1 MAKLRAACKMHVLA
15 QMWISM
21 DDPPITVRFLQSWLL
36 LVRVL
41 PLRLEADD
49 GIAGFRSGVSCQLG
63 FRVNHIGVLTQLRI
77 LLRFR
82 HLLLCAMPRQL
93 HIRQGR
99 ASRRA
104 AVLQSRAVVC
114 ELSPESTRFVTG
126 DSLERGLSNHCIIE
140 VCDISTGGM
149 RLKLANT
156 RRSMVFHIG
165 QVLADTVV
173 REQPATADS
182 LWFVSD
188 VSVTNVLVRDDWRVN
203 PESGAMVRVKTTYLG
218 VVFSQTSDEARE
230 VLRRMLY
237 TIDPS
242 ALASVDAE
250 DDLTLV
256 ANRGK
261 GV

>member
-1 MAKLRAACKMHVLA
+1 MHVLA
-15 QMWISM
+15 QMWTHVEAR
-21 DDPPITVRFLQSWLL
+21 PITVRFLQSWLL

-41 PLRLEADD
+41 PLRLEADA
-49 GIAGFRSGVSCQLG
+49 GIAGFRSGASCQLG
-63 FRVNHIGVLTQLRI
+63 FRVNHVSVLTQLRI

-82 HLLLCAMPRQL
+82 RLLLCARPRQL
-93 HIRQGR
+93 QIPQGR

-104 AVLQSRAVVC
+104 SVLQSRAVVC
-114 ELSPESTRFVTG
+114 ELSPEISRFVAG
-126 DSLERGLSNHCIIE
+126 DSSERSLANHCIIE
-140 VCDISTGGM
+140 VCDISMGGM

-165 QVLADTVV
+165 QVLTGTVV
-173 REQPATADS
+173 REQPAAEDS

-188 VSVTNVLVRDDWRVN
+188 VSVNNVLVRDDWQAN
-203 PESGAMVRVKTTYLG
+203 SESGAMVRVKTTYLG
-218 VVFSQTSDEARE
+218 LVFSQTSEVARE
-230 VLRRMLY
+230 VLRRMLH

-250 DDLTLV
+250 DLALV

>member
-1 MAKLRAACKMHVLA
+1 MAKLRAACKMHVLG
-15 QMWISM
+15 QMWINLG
-21 DDPPITVRFLQSWLL
+21 DPPITVRFLQSWLL
-36 LVRVL
+36 LVRLL
-41 PLRLEADD
+41 PLRLESGE
-49 GIAGFRSGVSCQLG
+49 GIAGFHSGASCQLG
-63 FRVNHIGVLTQLRI
+63 FRVSHISVQTQLRI

-93 HIRQGR
+93 QIRQGR

-104 AVLQSRAVVC
+104 SVLQSRAVSC
-114 ELSPESTRFVTG
+114 ELSPEITRFVTG
-126 DSLERGLSNHCIIE
+126 ESSERSLPNPCIIE

-149 RLKLANT
+149 RLKLTNT

-165 QVLADTVV
+165 QVLTGTVV
-173 REQPATADS
+173 REQPAAADS

-188 VSVTNVLVRDDWRVN
+188 VNVTNVLVRDDWRVN
-203 PESGAMVRVKTTYLG
+203 PETGAMVRVKTTYLG
-218 VVFSQTSDEARE
+218 VVFSQASDVTRE

-242 ALASVDAE
+242 ALAPSDS

-256 ANRGK
+256 ANRAK